1 MTNIQVLAQQAADSS
16 GSRCWV
22 VVPRDGQPYIA
33 YRAGQIAPSYEQL
46 ITVLPAAG
54 YSSRWDSNNRLQ

>member
-1 MTNIQVLAQQAADSS
+1 MTNIQVLAQQTADST

-22 VVPRDGQPYIA
+22 VVPRNGQPYIA
-33 YRAGQIAPSYEQL
+33 YRVGQITPSYQQL

-54 YSSRWDSNNRLQ
+54 YSSCWDSNNRLQ